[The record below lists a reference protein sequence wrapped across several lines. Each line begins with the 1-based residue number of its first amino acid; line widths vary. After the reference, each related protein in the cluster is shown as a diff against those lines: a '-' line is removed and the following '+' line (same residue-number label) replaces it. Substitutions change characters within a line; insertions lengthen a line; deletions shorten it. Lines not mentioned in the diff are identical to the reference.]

1 MQSTIYE
8 AGTIII
14 HLLWVKLHQV
24 MKPNV
29 ITNKKQN
36 LDLNPD
42 LLNAQTSVPNDCILL

>member
-29 ITNKKQN
+29 ITNKKTESGFKSRSSECPN
-36 LDLNPD
+36 LS
-42 LLNAQTSVPNDCILL
+42 AQ